1 MAYQPIDSLD
11 AAAWTHLLATQAL
24 GRGVNC
30 VLEETTSTNV
40 VLRQLAQQGAP
51 HGSLCIAETQSA
63 GKGRLGRSWHSPAG
77 QGLWLSV
84 LVRPQLSPEQAPLI
98 TLCAA
103 IAMARAVQETTG
115 LPARIKWPN
124 DLVCQGKKICG
135 ILLEIS
141 ATMEGIAYVIIGTGL
156 NVRRG
161 AYPEEL
167 AHQAASIEDFT
178 QPPARGVIL
187 AHYLAALEDTL
198 RRLEEG
204 GFSAIAADYRAA
216 CCTLGSR
223 VRVTGGTELTGE
235 AVDLDETGALLVR
248 TDNGELH
255 RVLAGDVSVRGV
267 MGYV

>member
-1 MAYQPIDSLD
+1 MSFPVDPLD
-11 AAAWTHLLATQAL
+11 ASAWAPLLTTHSL

-30 VLEETTSTNV
+30 VLPQADSTNT
-40 VLRQLAQQGAP
+40 VLRQLARQGVP
-51 HGSLCIAETQSA
+51 HGSLCIADMQTA

-84 LVRPQLSPEQAPLI
+84 LVRPILRPEDAPLI

-103 IAMARAVQETTG
+103 MAMARAVQEVSG

-124 DLVCQGKKICG
+124 DLVCHGKKICG

-141 ATMEGIAYVIIGTGL
+141 ATTDGITHVIIGTGL
-156 NVRRG
+156 NVRRS
-161 AYPEEL
+161 AYPSDL
-167 AHQAASIEDFT
+167 AHQAASLEDFT
-178 QPPARGVIL
+178 APPARADLLV
-187 AHYLAALEDTL
+187 HYLAALEESL
-198 RRLEEG
+198 LRLESG
-204 GFSAIAADYRAA
+204 GFEAIAQEYREA

-223 VRVTGGTELTGE
+223 VRVSGGMDLTGE
-235 AVDLDETGALLVR
+235 AIDIDHTGALLIR
-248 TDNGELH
+248 TENGEVH